1 MSKNVVTPK
10 SVSFEDALRNLASRL
25 TGQPA
30 AKLPRTQEGV
40 VQFMAENIPTADELA
55 EAITQEALARLDVTK
70 LAGAIIPEALSRLNV
85 TELAEGIT
93 QEAIAR
99 LDVTKLAEA
108 VTQEAAARLAPAP
121 TGGDGGSE
129 NPDKVPQEAHDA
141 PDTSGGTS
149 TPGEGE
155 KPNTEAPVAD
165 DKPKRGSKTK
175 K

>member
-40 VQFMAENIPTADELA
+40 VQFMAENIPTADELT
-55 EAITQEALARLDVTK
+55 EAITQEAL
-70 LAGAIIPEALSRLNV
+70 
-85 TELAEGIT
+85 
-93 QEAIAR
+93 AR

-129 NPDKVPQEAHDA
+129 NPDKAPQEAHDA